1 MRPNQFTGGEAHRV
15 HPDRAVDGVR
25 HLPGPQ
31 DLPRGACHPLV
42 QRRQAGVPPE
52 GSQVS
57 ELTNLGLS
65 SAFGVD
71 VVCPM
76 EIQFL
81 SNNIFFPVADRFPEK
96 PTLLYPVTESHTHMM
111 DGRAG
116 RRHGSNFD

>member
-1 MRPNQFTGGEAHRV
+1 MRPNQFSGGEAHRV

-31 DLPRGACHPLV
+31 DLPRGARHPLV

-52 GSQVS
+52 GTQVS
-57 ELTNLGLS
+57 ELTNLDLS

-81 SNNIFFPVADRFPEK
+81 TNNNI
-96 PTLLYPVTESHTHMM
+96 
-111 DGRAG
+111 
-116 RRHGSNFD
+116 